1 MRALVVQCYGNW
13 GWALGNGLANRLL
26 HGLPIMDRRP
36 LRALLVEDNP
46 ADAELLREAL
56 PGDDARQ
63 LVHVAT
69 AAQAVAALDTDA
81 LDVVILDLSLPDARD
96 LSALATIKA
105 TAPHLPVIVLTGLDN
120 EEMAIHALQHGA
132 QDYLVKGQV
141 EQRALVR
148 SLRYAIER
156 QRFEQE
162 RELFLSAVG
171 HDLRN
176 PISAVLM
183 AAGLMLNEADLPER
197 MRERVKRVANSAGRM
212 DRLIDQL
219 LIFARHR
226 SGAMTLERRPIDLV
240 DVCAI
245 VAEEVALAYP
255 DARVVISGAANAY
268 GSWDHDRLVQ
278 VVQNLVT
285 NAVVHG
291 ERGAPVHVRIAV
303 GKDAH
308 TLEVENDGEPIP
320 EQEAKHLFHPF
331 RRRRKRG
338 PGLGL
343 GLTIAHQIASAH
355 GGSIRVRSR
364 ERGVVFTV
372 QLPVVD
378 KNDDREDSGSRP
390 S

>member
-1 MRALVVQCYGNW
+1 ME
-13 GWALGNGLANRLL
+13 
-26 HGLPIMDRRP
+26 RRP
-36 LRALLVEDNP
+36 LRALLVEDNL

-56 PGDDARQ
+56 PSADRQ
-63 LVHVAT
+63 ELVHVTT
-69 AAQAVAALDTDA
+69 AAAAIAALELDA

-96 LSALATIKA
+96 LEALAMIKA

-141 EQRALVR
+141 EQRALMR

-176 PISAVLM
+176 PVTAVLM
-183 AAGLMLNEADLPER
+183 AAGLMLNEQEMAPRLRD
-197 MRERVKRVANSAGRM
+197 RVKKIANSAGRM

-219 LIFARHR
+219 LTFARHR
-226 SGAMTLERRPIDLV
+226 SGAVTLTRRPIDLV
-240 DVCAI
+240 DVCSV
-245 VAEEVALAYP
+245 VADEIALAYP
-255 DARVVISGAANAY
+255 DAKVVVSGAANAY

-291 ERGAPVHVRIAV
+291 ERGTPVEVRVTA
-303 GKDAH
+303 GTDAH
-308 TLEVENDGEPIP
+308 TLEVENQGEPIP
-320 EQEAKHLFHPF
+320 ESDAKTLFHPF

-343 GLTIAHQIASAH
+343 GLSIARQITSAH
-355 GGSIRVRSR
+355 GGNISVKSRDRS
-364 ERGVVFTV
+364 VVFTV
-372 QLPVVD
+372 RLPVVD
-378 KNDDREDSGSRP
+378 SAMNG
-390 S
+390 

>member
-1 MRALVVQCYGNW
+1 
-13 GWALGNGLANRLL
+13 
-26 HGLPIMDRRP
+26 MDRRP

-46 ADAELLREAL
+46 ADAELLQEAL
-56 PGDDARQ
+56 PPDDARQ
-63 LVHVAT
+63 LVHVTT
-69 AAQAVAALDTDA
+69 AADAVAALDTDG

-105 TAPHLPVIVLTGLDN
+105 TAPHLPVIVLTGMDN

-183 AAGLMLNEADLPER
+183 AAGLLLNEEELPER
-197 MRERVKRVANSAGRM
+197 MRERVRRVASSAGRM
-212 DRLIDQL
+212 DRLIEQL
-219 LIFARHR
+219 LTFARHR
-226 SGAMTLERRPIDLV
+226 SGAMTLDRRPVDLV
-240 DVCAI
+240 DVVSI
-245 VAEEVALAYP
+245 VADEVTLAHP
-255 DARVVISGAANAY
+255 DARVVVSGAPNAY

-291 ERGAPVHVRIAV
+291 ARGSPVHVRVLV

-320 EQEAKHLFHPF
+320 EQEAKNLFHPF
-331 RRRRKRG
+331 RRRQKRG

-343 GLTIAHQIASAH
+343 GLSIAHQIASAH
-355 GGSIRVRSR
+355 GGRITVRSH
-364 ERGVVFTV
+364 ERGVVFAV
-372 QLPVVD
+372 RLPVAD
-378 KNDDREDSGSRP
+378 SSSDDMHVS
-390 S
+390 

>member
-1 MRALVVQCYGNW
+1 
-13 GWALGNGLANRLL
+13 
-26 HGLPIMDRRP
+26 MDRRP

-56 PGDDARQ
+56 PPEDARQ
-63 LVHVAT
+63 LVHVTT
-69 AAQAVAALDTDA
+69 AAAAVAALDLDA

-96 LSALATIKA
+96 LTALATIKA

-120 EEMAIHALQHGA
+120 EDMAIQALQHGA

-176 PISAVLM
+176 PISAVMM
-183 AAGLMLNEADLPER
+183 AAGLLLNEEQLSDR
-197 MRERVKRVANSAGRM
+197 IRDRVKRVANSAGRM
-212 DRLIDQL
+212 DRLIEQL
-219 LIFARHR
+219 LTFARHR

-240 DVCAI
+240 DVCTV
-245 VAEEVALAYP
+245 VADEVALAYP
-255 DARVVISGAANAY
+255 EANVVISGAANAY
-268 GSWDHDRLVQ
+268 GSFDHDRLVQ

-285 NAVVHG
+285 NAIVHG
-291 ERGAPVHVRIAV
+291 ERGSPVHVRITV

-308 TLEVENDGEPIP
+308 TLEVENDGDPIP
-320 EQEAKHLFHPF
+320 DNEAKNLFHPF
-331 RRRRKRG
+331 RRRKKRG

-343 GLTIAHQIASAH
+343 GLSIANQIAAAH
-355 GGSIRVRSR
+355 GGSIKVRNR
-364 ERGVVFTV
+364 DRGVVFSV
-372 QLPVVD
+372 QLPVTDV
-378 KNDDREDSGSRP
+378 ES
-390 S
+390 